1 MMISYRIAIIGKLNN
16 EDDDSNKNV
25 YKKLN

>member
-1 MMISYRIAIIGKLNN
+1 MMISYRIAIIGRLNN
-16 EDDDSNKNV
+16 KEDDGNKNV

>member
-1 MMISYRIAIIGKLNN
+1 MMISYRIAIIGRLNN
-16 EDDDSNKNV
+16 EEDDGNKNF